1 MVRERVKGRFAIVA
15 LLAALALGGVGAL
28 IASVGVA
35 LGDDS
40 AGCPASGPASPP
52 QSPPASPPDCP
63 SASPPVSPP
72 LSPPLSPPVPA
83 PTNLRYTGPTVLAN
97 GLPVSLSAR
106 LTGPGGSPIGG
117 EPIVLTLGVGG
128 GAQSCPATTSPAGV
142 GTCALSAVAQPLG
155 PGTAFA
161 NFAGDNTHFPS
172 QTSAPVLVFAY
183 TSKGTFAIGNVAA
196 GAPTVGRSVLFWGDT
211 WSSSNAMSGGSA
223 PKSMKGFVTR
233 TSAPACGASWTS
245 DPGDTG
251 LEPATVPT
259 YMAVIVTSRVAKSGS
274 KISGNTVHIVVVH
287 TSAYGP
293 TPTKPGRG
301 TIVGVVC

>member
-1 MVRERVKGRFAIVA
+1 MRGRAVHGARRVKGRFAIVA

-63 SASPPVSPP
+63 SASPPVTPP
-72 LSPPLSPPVPA
+72 LSPPLPA
-83 PTNLRYTGPTVLAN
+83 STNLRYTGPTVLAN
-97 GLPVSLSAR
+97 GRPVSLSAR

-117 EPIVLTLGVGG
+117 EPIAMTLGVGG

-142 GTCALSAVAQPLG
+142 GTCALSAVARPLG
-155 PGTAFA
+155 PGAVFA
-161 NFAGDNTHFPS
+161 NFADDNTHFPS
-172 QTSAPVLVFAY
+172 ETSAPVVVFAY
-183 TSKGTFAIGNVAA
+183 TARGSFAIGDLAA
-196 GAPTVGRSVLFWGDT
+196 GAPTVGRNVLFWGDT

-223 PKSMKGFVTR
+223 PNSMKGFVTS
-233 TSAPACGASWTS
+233 TSAPACGVSWTTG
-245 DPGDTG
+245 PGDTG
-251 LEPATVPT
+251 LEPTTVPS

-274 KISGNTVHIVVVH
+274 KISGNTVHVVV
-287 TSAYGP
+287 
-293 TPTKPGRG
+293 
-301 TIVGVVC
+301 VC